1 LSTTPLSSP
10 GPVLVMG
17 AGSVGG
23 YVGGCLQAA
32 GAEVPFVG
40 RPRMLDAW
48 RTHGLHVTDQ
58 DGRDQTVPPAALKLA
73 ASVPAG
79 LAPSLVLLAVK
90 CGATREA
97 AAALGAALPAGTP
110 VLSLQNG
117 LGNAAAGADAAPGLR
132 WLSGMVPYNIA
143 EVAPGHLHRGTGGR
157 LAAED
162 DPGLRTWLPVFEAAS
177 LRLQLYPDL
186 RPVQWGKL
194 LLNLNNPVNAL
205 SGLPLQ
211 AELMQRGYRQ
221 VFAALQREALGA
233 LDAATIEP
241 AQVAAVAPQ
250 RMPMLLSLP
259 DWLFRRVARR
269 MLRIDPQARSS
280 MADDLALGR
289 RTEVDAL
296 CGEVVRL
303 ARAHGRQA
311 PLNERIQALVEA
323 WPQQPGP
330 LAPAELKA
338 RLRWR

>member
-1 LSTTPLSSP
+1 MATP
-10 GPVLVMG
+10 GPLLVMG

-32 GAEVPFVG
+32 GAEVHFVG

-48 RTHGLHVTDQ
+48 HAHGLRVTDQ
-58 DGRDQTVPPAALKLA
+58 DGRDQAVPPASLKLS

-79 LAPSLVLLAVK
+79 LAPSLVLITVK

-117 LGNAAAGADAAPGLR
+117 LGNAEAGAGAAPGLR
-132 WLSGMVPYNIA
+132 WLAGMVPYNIA
-143 EVAPGHLHRGTGGR
+143 EVGPGHLHRGTGGH

-162 DPGLRTWLPVFEAAS
+162 DPALRAWLPVFEAARVC
-177 LRLQLYPDL
+177 LKLHADL
-186 RPVQWGKL
+186 RQVQWGKL
-194 LLNLNNPVNAL
+194 LLNLNNAVNDL
-205 SGLPLQ
+205 SGRPLR
-211 AELMQRGYRQ
+211 AESMERGYRQ
-221 VFAALQREALGA
+221 VFAALQREALAA
-233 LDAATIEP
+233 LAAAGIEP
-241 AQVAAVAPQ
+241 AQVAAVAPR

-259 DWLFRRVARR
+259 DWLFHRVAKR

-303 ARAHGRQA
+303 ARSRGLQA
-311 PLNERIQALVEA
+311 PLNERIQALIEA

-338 RLRWR
+338 RLGWR